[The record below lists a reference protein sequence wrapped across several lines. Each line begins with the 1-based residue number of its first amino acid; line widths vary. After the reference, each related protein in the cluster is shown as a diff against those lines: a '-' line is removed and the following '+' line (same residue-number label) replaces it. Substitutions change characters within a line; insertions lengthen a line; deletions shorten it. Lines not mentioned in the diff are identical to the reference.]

1 MNANWNQNEDYFIR
15 LKPIIDPAKKLKQDD
30 IEQQLVINLMQL
42 INAHHVAQPTRKLP
56 IRVSS
61 YGSYEQAKIDVLK
74 EMRDELVVE
83 FNIKRIEK
91 WQTKTNEERIKWSE
105 EINEIAGQLKVLDG
119 YVNKLQKK

>member
-15 LKPIIDPAKKLKQDD
+15 LKPIIDPTKKLKQDD